1 MVPDGRRGGQNI
13 SLDRRTSATAPR
25 ETGVGGASMEG
36 RWGEDLSMTELPYS
50 DDEIVRT
57 LYSPVLSDT
66 LDAMGYRNQA
76 MRPFVR
82 PLDESL
88 VLFGRARTGRYA
100 PV

>member
-1 MVPDGRRGGQNI
+1 
-13 SLDRRTSATAPR
+13 
-25 ETGVGGASMEG
+25 
-36 RWGEDLSMTELPYS
+36 MTELPYS

-88 VLFGRARTGRYA
+88 VLFGSSPARAQAA
-100 PV
+100 PPGGHEDDAFDFMNVLSDHDLHDIHDESWNAGP